1 MCFSSGTKTITVPA
15 STTTTTP
22 AASTAAATET
32 KQEQIAAPTYA
43 DASDTKATAST
54 RNKTA
59 ALAGRDVRT
68 TTRGL
73 QNESEKEKR
82 GLLGG

>member
-1 MCFSSGTKTITVPA
+1 MCFSGGTKTVTVPA
-15 STTTTTP
+15 P
-22 AASTAAATET
+22 ATNTASTASTSSAA
-32 KQEQIAAPTYA
+32 QEQVAAPTYA
-43 DASDTKATAST
+43 DAAVTKATTST

-73 QNESEKEKR
+73 QNDSDKEKR

>member
-1 MCFSSGTKTITVPA
+1 MCFSSGSSSYPA
-15 STTTTTP
+15 PVTTANNSSQSS
-22 AASTAAATET
+22 AA
-32 KQEQIAAPTYA
+32 QEQVAAPTYA
-43 DASDTKATAST
+43 DASVTKATAST

-68 TTRGL
+68 TSRGL

>member
-1 MCFSSGTKTITVPA
+1 MCFSGGTKTVTVPA
-15 STTTTTP
+15 P
-22 AASTAAATET
+22 ATNTASTSSAA
-32 KQEQIAAPTYA
+32 QEQVAAPTYA
-43 DASDTKATAST
+43 DAAVTKATTST

-73 QNESEKEKR
+73 QNDSDKEKR

>member
-1 MCFSSGTKTITVPA
+1 MCFSSGGG
-15 STTTTTP
+15 SSYTP
-22 AASTAAATET
+22 PVATSSAA
-32 KQEQIAAPTYA
+32 KEQVAAPTYA
-43 DASDTKATAST
+43 DASVSKATATT

-68 TTRGL
+68 SSRGL